1 MYKTKRPNNIPIDD
15 YVYKIISSQ
24 IAITKQKFPNAQYV
38 FVNSKGDY
46 FSNVVFSTRI
56 KKEIIKHN
64 VLGRDGKLLRFGT
77 HIFRATKATKLINMG
92 QDPKTVAS
100 TLGHANLASLS
111 YYSVATEQRNTKAM
125 INYNVTK
132 GKNNRERVLAAIEQC
147 KKEGNISA
155 KRVAQIAGVHECYF
169 SRYPEMRKTLDIA
182 MGIVNRNLK
191 KTKQN
196 DNSKDV
202 LNHALYVELNNLKRE
217 NAKLEDYKK
226 YKDMYESKCEEVEE
240 LKKQLEQAYNN
251 TEMFNF

>member
-1 MYKTKRPNNIPIDD
+1 M
-15 YVYKIISSQ
+15 V
-24 IAITKQKFPNAQYV
+24 
-38 FVNSKGDY
+38 
-46 FSNVVFSTRI
+46 
-56 KKEIIKHN
+56 
-64 VLGRDGKLLRFGT
+64 
-77 HIFRATKATKLINMG
+77 
-92 QDPKTVAS
+92 
-100 TLGHANLASLS
+100 
-111 YYSVATEQRNTKAM
+111 
-125 INYNVTK
+125 NYNVTK

-240 LKKQLEQAYNN
+240 LKNSLNKLITIQKCLISNLYGGEYQTPPFCFCRDGIKMYKITTYCRKIKGFYMCNLAIVRDRIN
-251 TEMFNF
+251 TEVIRC